1 LGALLADTGER
12 TGGTSGFCFPDI
24 SVAPAPAAQLQEN
37 AVSRKP
43 LRTFICTVAAA
54 ALGTFGTL
62 AQATFYGGD
71 FDPPTITGHFTGHFI
86 VNDVNDQCLAHSESC
101 EIDLISLV
109 ITNSGDFGSGDFSTG
124 QTNIAS
130 GVSFVGGLHFLSVPI
145 PLTSPF
151 SDFAFASAGFSSL
164 APAVNCSPCVQF
176 TPDIGDDFFQHHGFL
191 ANLGLFDSN
200 NQFVSGDTAI
210 YVAAPIPEPGSLGL
224 LVGGIGAAWLARRR
238 KTTA

>member
-1 LGALLADTGER
+1 MPRKSLRNLMCAA
-12 TGGTSGFCFPDI
+12 
-24 SVAPAPAAQLQEN
+24 VA
-37 AVSRKP
+37 V
-43 LRTFICTVAAA
+43 

-86 VNDVNDQCLAHSESC
+86 VNDVNDQCLQGNTEGC

-130 GVSFVGGLHFLSVPI
+130 QVSFAGGLHFLSVPI
-145 PLTSPF
+145 PLTSPSF
-151 SDFAFASAGFSSL
+151 LDLAFAGSGSVA
-164 APAVNCSPCVQF
+164 AAVNCNPCVQF
-176 TPDIGDDFFQHHGFL
+176 TPTIGDDFFQHHGFL

-200 NQFVSGDTAI
+200 NQFTSGDTAI
-210 YVAAPIPEPGSLGL
+210 YRIPEPGSLGL
-224 LVGGIGAAWLARRR
+224 LVGGIGAAWLTRRR
-238 KTTA
+238 KTRA

>member
-1 LGALLADTGER
+1 M
-12 TGGTSGFCFPDI
+12 P
-24 SVAPAPAAQLQEN
+24 
-37 AVSRKP
+37 VSIK
-43 LRTFICTVAAA
+43 LVRTFICAAAAA

-86 VNDVNDQCLAHSESC
+86 VNDVNDQCLAGNSEGC

-130 GVSFVGGLHFLSVPI
+130 SVSFVGGLHFLSVPI

-151 SDFAFASAGFSSL
+151 SDFEFASAGLGSL
-164 APAVNCSPCVQF
+164 APAVNCSPCVMF
-176 TPDIGDDFFQHHGFL
+176 TPDIGDDFFQHHGFI
-191 ANLGLFDSN
+191 ANLGFFDSN
-200 NQFVSGDTAI
+200 NQFTSGDNAI
-210 YVAAPIPEPGSLGL
+210 YVAARIPEPGSLGL

>member
-1 LGALLADTGER
+1 
-12 TGGTSGFCFPDI
+12 
-24 SVAPAPAAQLQEN
+24 
-37 AVSRKP
+37 VSRKT
-43 LRTFICTVAAA
+43 LRIFMCAGAAA
-54 ALGTFGTL
+54 ILGTFGPL

-71 FDPPTITGHFTGHFI
+71 FDPPTITGHFTGHFV

-151 SDFAFASAGFSSL
+151 SDFEFISGSL
-164 APAVNCSPCVQF
+164 PAAATCSVCVMF
-176 TPDIGDDFFQHHGFL
+176 TPDIGNDFLLHHGFI
-191 ANLGLFDSN
+191 ANLGSFDSN
-200 NQFVSGDTAI
+200 GQFVSGDNAI
-210 YVAAPIPEPGSLGL
+210 YVAARIPEPGSLGL
-224 LVGGIGAAWLARRR
+224 LIGGIGAAWLARRR

>member
-1 LGALLADTGER
+1 LLTAGER
-12 TGGTSGFCFPDI
+12 TEQASGCCFPDI
-24 SVAPAPAAQLQEN
+24 LFCLVHSSSQFEEDAVPRKSLRILMCAAT
-37 AVSRKP
+37 AV
-43 LRTFICTVAAA
+43 

-86 VNDVNDQCLAHSESC
+86 VNDVNDQCLAGSEGC

-130 GVSFVGGLHFLSVPI
+130 NVSFVGGLHFLSVPI
-145 PLTSPF
+145 PLTSPSF
-151 SDFAFASAGFSSL
+151 SDFAFAGSGSVA
-164 APAVNCSPCVQF
+164 AAVTCTAFNPCVQF
-176 TPDIGDDFFQHHGFL
+176 TPNIGDDFLHHHGFL

-200 NQFVSGDTAI
+200 NQFLSGDTAI
-210 YVAAPIPEPGSLGL
+210 YVAARIPEPGSLAL
-224 LVGGIGAAWLARRR
+224 LVGGIGAAWLTRRR
-238 KTTA
+238 KTRA

>member
-1 LGALLADTGER
+1 M
-12 TGGTSGFCFPDI
+12 
-24 SVAPAPAAQLQEN
+24 
-37 AVSRKP
+37 SRKP
-43 LRTFICTVAAA
+43 LRTFICAAGAA

-86 VNDVNDQCLAHSESC
+86 VNDVNDQCLAGNSEGC
-101 EIDLISLV
+101 EIDLVSLV

-124 QTNIAS
+124 QANIANS
-130 GVSFVGGLHFLSVPI
+130 VSFEGGLHFMSVPI
-145 PLTSPF
+145 PLSSPF

-176 TPDIGDDFFQHHGFL
+176 TPTIGDDFLHHHGFL
-191 ANLGLFDSN
+191 ANLGFFDSN
-200 NQFVSGDTAI
+200 GQFVSGDTAI
-210 YVAAPIPEPGSLGL
+210 YVIPEPGSLGL

-238 KTTA
+238 KRRA

>member
-1 LGALLADTGER
+1 M
-12 TGGTSGFCFPDI
+12 
-24 SVAPAPAAQLQEN
+24 
-37 AVSRKP
+37 SRKP
-43 LRTFICTVAAA
+43 LRTFICAAAAA

-86 VNDVNDQCLAHSESC
+86 VNDVNDGCLSNSESC

-151 SDFAFASAGFSSL
+151 SDFAFASAGLGSL

-176 TPDIGDDFFQHHGFL
+176 TPDIGDDQVFHHHGFL
-191 ANLGLFDSN
+191 ANLYDDIVADN
-200 NQFVSGDTAI
+200 AI
-210 YVAAPIPEPGSLGL
+210 YVAARIPEPGSLGL
-224 LVGGIGAAWLARRR
+224 LVGGIGAAWLTRRR
-238 KTTA
+238 KTRA